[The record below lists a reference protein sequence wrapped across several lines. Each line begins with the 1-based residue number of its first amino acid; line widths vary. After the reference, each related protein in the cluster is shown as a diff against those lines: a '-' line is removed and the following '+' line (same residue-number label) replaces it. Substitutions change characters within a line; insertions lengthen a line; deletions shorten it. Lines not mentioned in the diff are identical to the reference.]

1 MKPINAEIKSAIIEM
16 YKEGNNQKTIADRYG
31 VHYTTVSR
39 ILKREGLNDGT
50 RSRTN
55 MKTDEPT
62 GIICLKCGHR
72 HPDNFTFCPD
82 CGSRMILD
90 KDSAIEVLNKV
101 ITGMNTP
108 TAYMKNDAVMK
119 LARVIDF
126 IKTIE

>member
-39 ILKREGLNDGT
+39 LLKREGLNDRT

-72 HPDNFTFCPD
+72 HPNSFTFCPD

-101 ITGMNTP
+101 ITGINTP

>member
-39 ILKREGLNDGT
+39 LLKREGLNDRT

-55 MKTDEPT
+55 MKTDEPI

-72 HPDNFTFCPD
+72 HPNNFTCCPD

-101 ITGMNTP
+101 ITGINTP